1 MIVASPGIIMVAITS
16 MKSAS
21 LPLKSRKEKENAAR
35 EQDMICPR
43 VISPATIKE
52 LATNRAKGTLIRA
65 CRKFSRVGDEG
76 SRFIC
81 VVNSSLEGMNATL
94 TAYRSGSSTNR
105 ATSTLSPIR
114 TAVLPLFT
122 NSALRLAAS
131 WARLISSRFISPVL
145 LITSVCSINS

>member
-1 MIVASPGIIMVAITS
+1 
-16 MKSAS
+16 
-21 LPLKSRKEKENAAR
+21 
-35 EQDMICPR
+35 MICPR

-76 SRFIC
+76 SRFMC

-94 TAYRSGSSTNR
+94 TAYRSGSSTNSD
-105 ATSTLSPIR
+105 TSILSPIR
-114 TAVLPLFT
+114 TAVLPLLT

-131 WARLISSRFISPVL
+131 WTHLISSRFISTLNMINVSTMIMANR
-145 LITSVCSINS
+145 ITDWAAALPKR